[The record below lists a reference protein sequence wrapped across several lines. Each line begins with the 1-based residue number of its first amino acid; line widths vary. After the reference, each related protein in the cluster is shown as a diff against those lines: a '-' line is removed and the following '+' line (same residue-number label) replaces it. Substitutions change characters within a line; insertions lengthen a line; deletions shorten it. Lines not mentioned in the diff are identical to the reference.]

1 MKRIQEINS
10 EITNFVKELER
21 ELDKEF
27 RETFRFFDSLFD
39 VQLIIANN
47 EITSIFV
54 SICEFNETTRYHLNT
69 DGIWSY
75 EDRIINDY
83 AEVVLKVLNRVK

>member
-1 MKRIQEINS
+1 MNKIQEINS
-10 EITNFVKELER
+10 QLFDYINQLER

-39 VQLIIANN
+39 VQLIITNN

-54 SICEFNETTRYHLNT
+54 DICEFKETTRYYLNA

-75 EDRIINDY
+75 DDRIINEY